1 MLTDENKTKLRGA
14 KTCVRR
20 SKKVVENAE
29 KEFRANG
36 DGRLNSAFHLARDI
50 MHSAEICIDI
60 ADNYGALADV
70 FEYVGDSYSY
80 YGEDFA
86 ADSTQAKECTTSK
99 LYAYRNSD
107 LVNTSAVN
115 FANTAIE
122 YAENAVLCIT
132 PKPNN
137 NQKQ

>member
-1 MLTDENKTKLRGA
+1 MLTDENKTIIQDA
-14 KTCVRR
+14 KIDVHRA
-20 SKKVVENAE
+20 KKHVERIE
-29 KEFRANG
+29 TEFRASG
-36 DGRLNSAFHLARDI
+36 DGRSTSAFHLARDI
-50 MHSAEICIDI
+50 MHGAEICIDI

-70 FEYVGDSYSY
+70 FEYIGDSYSH

-86 ADSTQAKECTTSK
+86 PDSTQAKECTTSK